1 VNSRTISM
9 VTMVGFVLLG
19 GVLLG
24 LRYRSLKEIDT
35 ARQESFW
42 RLTYNVSFEATTNP
56 AVADSPATQVLLAQP
71 FNTRHCEV
79 LVDEKPPWNSI
90 HPELTFKRRIGSFTR
105 TRDVLIS
112 TSHPKKYLVTATFD
126 LRLSPDEDP
135 SREPRL
141 EGLTG
146 DARSYFLRSEDLIP
160 VNIPVVKAA
169 DDELPEDL
177 VTDAEVAQAI
187 FDHCANIETP
197 ATEGFSTVPEALGNK
212 SGSSLGRARAM
223 VAMCRFRRLPARL
236 VEGFEIKQQ
245 ADARPRVWVEVFV
258 NQRWEPYDP
267 EFGYT
272 RTLPMNYLPV
282 RRGGDGEPP
291 PPGKGSIVTDEPTNL
306 TKDLIPTFSIVR
318 LPPSERLLRVDEQHP
333 LRILD
338 LTRLPVPMHDV
349 LSILLLLPF
358 GALITA
364 FIRNVVGIQTFGTF
378 APALLAMSFIYADLT
393 SGIMILLVVLTV
405 GLIGRSLLER
415 LRLLMVP
422 RLSIILT
429 FVILC
434 VVFGF
439 SILFYFFPRITA
451 DAVLLP
457 MVILTILIERFH
469 VTVEEDG
476 LVFALQLAVGTVVVA
491 ILCYA
496 VLAWKE
502 VGDFVL
508 TYPEAHF
515 FTIAAFILLGR
526 YAGYR
531 MTELWR
537 FRDLVES
544 PETLR

>member
-1 VNSRTISM
+1 MI
-9 VTMVGFVLLG
+9 GFVLLG
-19 GVLLG
+19 GLLLG
-24 LRYRSLKEIDT
+24 LRYRSLREIDT

-42 RLTYNVSFEATTNP
+42 RLTYNVSFEATTDP
-56 AVADSPATQVLLAQP
+56 TSATSQKTQVLLAQP

-79 LVDEKPPWNSI
+79 LADEKPPWNSI

-105 TRDVLIS
+105 TRDILIS
-112 TSHPKKYLVTATFD
+112 TAHPKKYLVTATFD
-126 LRLSPDEDP
+126 LRLSPEEDA

-141 EGLTG
+141 EGLSG
-146 DARSYFLRSEDLIP
+146 DARSFFMRSEEFIP
-160 VNIPVVKAA
+160 VNSPQVQAA
-169 DDELPEDL
+169 IDELPEDQR
-177 VTDAEVAQAI
+177 VTDAELAQAI
-187 FDHCANIETP
+187 FDHCANIESP
-197 ATEGFSTVPEALGNK
+197 ATGEPLDTVNEALATK
-212 SGSSLGRARAM
+212 SGSPLARARAM
-223 VAMCRFRRLPARL
+223 VAMCRASRLPARL
-236 VEGFEIKQQ
+236 VTGFEIKQQ
-245 ADARPRVWVEVFV
+245 AAAKPRVWVEVFI

-272 RTLPMNYLPV
+272 RSLPMNYLPV
-282 RRGGDGEPP
+282 RRGGDR
-291 PPGKGSIVTDEPTNL
+291 IVTDEPTKL
-306 TKDLIPTFSIVR
+306 TKDLQPTFSIVR
-318 LPPSERLLRVDEQHP
+318 LPPSERLLRVDELHP
-333 LRILD
+333 RRILD
-338 LTRLPVPMHDV
+338 LNRLPFPMHDV

-364 FIRNVVGIQTFGTF
+364 FIRNVIGIQTFGTF

-393 SGIMILLVVLTV
+393 SGIMVLLVVLAV
-405 GLIGRSLLER
+405 GLVGRSLLER

-429 FVILC
+429 LVILC

-439 SILFYFFPRITA
+439 SILYYFFPRITA

-502 VGDFVL
+502 VGEFVL

-544 PETLR
+544 TETTR

>member
-1 VNSRTISM
+1 MNSRTMSLAAIA
-9 VTMVGFVLLG
+9 VFVLLG
-19 GVLLG
+19 GILLG
-24 LRYRSLKEIDT
+24 MRYRSLQRIET

-42 RLTYNVSFEATTNP
+42 RLTYNVNFEATTNP
-56 AVADSPATQVLLAQP
+56 ADADSPPTQVLLAQP

-79 LVDEKPPWNSI
+79 LVDEKPPWNTI
-90 HPELTFKRRIGSFTR
+90 HPELTFKRRIGSYTR
-105 TRDVLIS
+105 TRDILIS

-126 LRLSPDEDP
+126 LRLSPKEDP

-146 DARSYFLRSEDLIP
+146 DARSYFLRSEDFIP
-160 VNIPVVKAA
+160 VNIPQVQAA
-169 DDELPEDL
+169 VDELPDDL
-177 VTDAEVAQAI
+177 VTEAEIAQEI
-187 FDHCANIETP
+187 FKYCANIETP
-197 ATEGFSTVPEALGNK
+197 ATGGFDTVSEALVNK

-223 VAMCRFRRLPARL
+223 VAMCRAQKLPARL
-236 VEGFEIKQQ
+236 VTGFEIKQQ

-267 EFGYT
+267 ESVYA
-272 RTLPMNYLPV
+272 RTLPMTYLPV
-282 RRGGDGEPP
+282 RRGGDGEAPLA
-291 PPGKGSIVTDEPTNL
+291 GKGSIVTDEPTNL
-306 TKDLIPTFSIVR
+306 TNDLIPTFSIVG
-318 LPPSERLLRVDEQHP
+318 LSPSEGLLRVDEKHP

-349 LSILLLLPF
+349 ISILLLLPF

-364 FIRNVVGIQTFGTF
+364 FMRNVVGLQTFGTF
-378 APALLAMSFIYADLT
+378 APALLAMSFIYTNLT
-393 SGIMILLVVLTV
+393 SGIMILLVVITV
-405 GLIGRSLLER
+405 GLVGRSLLER

-429 FVILC
+429 LVILC

-439 SILFYFFPRITA
+439 SIMYYFFEGITA
-451 DAVLLP
+451 DSVLLP

-491 ILCYA
+491 LLCYA
-496 VLAWKE
+496 VLRWE
-502 VGDFVL
+502 EIGEFVL

-515 FTIAAFILLGR
+515 FTIAAFIALGR

-544 PETLR
+544 TETAR

>member
-1 VNSRTISM
+1 MAV
-9 VTMVGFVLLG
+9 FVLLG
-19 GVLLG
+19 GVSLG

-42 RLTYNVSFEATTNP
+42 RLTYNVSFEATTDP
-56 AVADSPATQVLLAQP
+56 TSTTPQETEVWMAQP
-71 FNTRHCEV
+71 FDTRHCEV
-79 LVDEKPPWNSI
+79 LAGEKPPWNSI
-90 HPELTFKRRIGSFTR
+90 HPELKFSRRIGSYTR
-105 TRDVLIS
+105 TRDIRVT
-112 TSHPKKYLVTATFD
+112 TSHRKKYLVTATFD
-126 LRLSPDEDP
+126 LRLSPEDDS

-141 EGLTG
+141 EGLSG
-146 DARSYFLRSEDLIP
+146 DARSYFLRSEEFIP
-160 VNIPVVKAA
+160 VNSPQVQAA
-169 DDELPEDL
+169 VDELPDDL
-177 VTDAEVAQAI
+177 VTEAEVAQAI
-187 FDHCANIETP
+187 FDYCANIETP
-197 ATEGFSTVPEALGNK
+197 ASGEPFDTVNEVLPTK
-212 SGSSLGRARAM
+212 SGSSLARARAM
-223 VAMCRFRRLPARL
+223 VAMCRAKRLPARL

-245 ADARPRVWVEVFV
+245 ADAKPRVWVEVFV
-258 NQRWEPYDP
+258 NQRWDPYDP

-272 RTLPMNYLPV
+272 RTLPMTYLPV
-282 RRGGDGEPP
+282 RRGGDGEAPL
-291 PPGKGSIVTDEPTNL
+291 PGKGSIVTDEPTKL
-306 TKDLIPTFSIVR
+306 TKDLIPTFSIVH

-338 LTRLPVPMHDV
+338 LTRLPYPMHDV

-364 FIRNVVGIQTFGTF
+364 FIRNVIGIQTFGTF

-393 SGIMILLVVLTV
+393 TGIMILLVVLTV
-405 GLIGRSLLER
+405 GLVGRSLLER

-429 FVILC
+429 LVILC

-502 VGDFVL
+502 VGEFVL

>member
-1 VNSRTISM
+1 MNSRTISM
-9 VTMVGFVLLG
+9 LTMAGFVLLG
-19 GVLLG
+19 AIFLG
-24 LRYRSLKEIDT
+24 LRYRSLQRIET

-42 RLTYNVSFEATTNP
+42 RLTYNVSFEATT
-56 AVADSPATQVLLAQP
+56 SPTAATPEETRVWLAQP
-71 FNTRHCEV
+71 FDTRHCEV
-79 LVDEKPPWNSI
+79 LAGDKPPWNSI
-90 HPELTFKRRIGSFTR
+90 HPELKFYERGPGSFTR
-105 TRDVLIS
+105 TREILIT
-112 TSHPKKYLVTATFD
+112 TSHKKRYVVTATFD
-126 LRLSPDEDP
+126 LRLSPEENP

-141 EGLTG
+141 EGLSG
-146 DARSYFLRSEDLIP
+146 DARSFFLRNEPNEPNFIP
-160 VNIPVVKAA
+160 VNSPQVKAA
-169 DDELPEDL
+169 IDALPEDV
-177 VTDAEVAQAI
+177 VTDAELAQAI
-187 FDHCANIETP
+187 FDYCVNIETP
-197 ATEGFSTVPEALGNK
+197 PSGEALDTVDEALGTK
-212 SGSSLGRARAM
+212 SGSPLARARAM
-223 VAMCRFRRLPARL
+223 VAMCRATRRLPARL
-236 VEGFEIKQQ
+236 VTGFEIKQQ
-245 ADARPRVWVEVFV
+245 ANAQPRVWVEVFL

-267 EFGYT
+267 EYGYT
-272 RTLPMNYLPV
+272 RSLPMNYLPV
-282 RRGGDGEPP
+282 RRGGD
-291 PPGKGSIVTDEPTNL
+291 SIVTHEL
-306 TKDLIPTFSIVR
+306 TTGLTQVFSIVVQ
-318 LPPSERLLRVDEQHP
+318 PPSERLLRVDEQHP

-393 SGIMILLVVLTV
+393 SGIMILLVVITV
-405 GLIGRSLLER
+405 GLVGRSLLER

-429 FVILC
+429 LVILC

-439 SILFYFFPRITA
+439 SILYYFFPRITA

-491 ILCYA
+491 LLCYA
-496 VLAWKE
+496 VLVWDKIGE
-502 VGDFVL
+502 FVL
-508 TYPEAHF
+508 QFPEAHF

-544 PETLR
+544 TETVR